1 MVSQIKKRNPIAVF
15 LLPIVTLGIY
25 SLYWFVKTKGE
36 LNRSGAER
44 IPTAWWWLVPF
55 VGQIYWLWKY
65 SKGAA
70 QVTNNRY
77 SDGVCFLLLFL
88 LSCIGSAIMQSAYN
102 ELESAPVA
110 NVMQ

>member
-1 MVSQIKKRNPIAVF
+1 MVSQVEKRNPIAVF
-15 LLPIVTLGIY
+15 LLPMVTFGIY
-25 SLYWFVKTKGE
+25 SLYWLVKTKGE

-44 IPTAWWWLVPF
+44 IPTAWWWLVPL

-88 LSCIGSAIMQSAYN
+88 LGFIGNAIMQSAYN
-102 ELESAPVA
+102 ELDNTQAKNVA
-110 NVMQ
+110 Q